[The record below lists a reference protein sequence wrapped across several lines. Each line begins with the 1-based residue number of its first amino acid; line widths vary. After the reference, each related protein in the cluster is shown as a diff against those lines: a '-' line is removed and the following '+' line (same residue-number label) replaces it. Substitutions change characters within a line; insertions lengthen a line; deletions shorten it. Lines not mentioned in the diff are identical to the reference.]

1 MSRRK
6 KVVEEQPEIIVEN
19 ITPTVSNGEPEVVT
33 TTVTE
38 ENYKLQTTPEVEE
51 TGVTNSP
58 APPTPPKIAAT
69 VETPYSPIPE
79 IREIIRQTMANAP
92 KRNDGTTMP
101 AVVTLRCSAGD
112 MYFLMPQFDAATVR
126 SIWNRVKNKINPEEF
141 VICLYTTMG
150 LNPPK
155 LYISREDLFI
165 A

>member
-6 KVVEEQPEIIVEN
+6 KVVEEPEIIPEEP
-19 ITPTVSNGEPEVVT
+19 TPTVSNDAPEVVT

-38 ENYKLQTTPEVEE
+38 ENYVFQTTEVKEE
-51 TGVTNSP
+51 VVE
-58 APPTPPKIAAT
+58 APPESPKVIATP
-69 VETPYSPIPE
+69 ETPYSPIPE
-79 IREIIRQTMANAP
+79 IREIIRQTMATAP